1 MAAFTEENIESI
13 IATVAQNVTVIAES
27 LNQCFDSQFTLQA
40 GDSQGWVDAT
50 LGAEFSGPGLLAVLK
65 CAERGVVVMLP
76 ETLPLPSWYQKPG
89 DSQKARLET
98 LALEWSMNLL
108 PADFECE
115 QFASRSVADMR
126 TEVDHMRPTNWA
138 CLQEIVATGPD
149 GVDHKLAMVWPLKK
163 PVFENVE
170 QASAAGNAAP
180 QTNSAAQ
187 SAAPGATSGFD
198 RLRNLP
204 VSVSVRI
211 AEKRVSVLQLLDI
224 SAGTL
229 ITFPKSCDDQLDLY
243 VNNSLYGKGEAV
255 KIGEKF
261 GLKINEVGAVDS
273 GGYRAKVV

>member
-76 ETLPLPSWYQKPG
+76 ETLPLPPWYQNPG

-126 TEVDHMRPTNWA
+126 AEVDQMRPTNWA
-138 CLQEIVATGPD
+138 CLQEIVATGAD
-149 GVDHKLAMVWPLKK
+149 GAQHKLAMVWPLKK
-163 PVFENVE
+163 PVFENAE
-170 QASAAGNAAP
+170 AAQPASTSAP
-180 QTNSAAQ
+180 QATAAAQ
-187 SAAPGATSGFD
+187 ATPGATSGFD

-211 AEKRVSVLQLLDI
+211 AEKRVSVLQLLDV

-273 GGYRAKVV
+273 GGYRSKVS